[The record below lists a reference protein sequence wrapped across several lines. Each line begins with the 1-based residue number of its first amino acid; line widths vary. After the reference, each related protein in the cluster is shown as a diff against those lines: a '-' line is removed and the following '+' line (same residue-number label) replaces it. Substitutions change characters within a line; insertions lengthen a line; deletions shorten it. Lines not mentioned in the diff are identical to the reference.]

1 MSALLPCPSCAR
13 HVRAT
18 SSSCPF
24 CHCALTPVDVPVAT
38 TGGAR
43 VSRAMLF
50 AFGATLIAGSALDGC
65 AESATPVYGAPA
77 PPLDASMNDAGDAA
91 VDVATDGA
99 PADDGSPGVRYGAP
113 PVDP

>member
-1 MSALLPCPSCAR
+1 MSALLPCPFCAR

-18 SSSCPF
+18 SSACPF

-43 VSRAMLF
+43 VSRAVAF
-50 AFGATLIAGSALDGC
+50 AFGAALSLEGC
-65 AESATPVYGAPA
+65 IESATPVYGAPA
-77 PPLDASMNDAGDAA
+77 PPPDAALNDAGDAA
-91 VDVATDGA
+91 VDAIADGA

-113 PVDP
+113 PAEVWC